1 MKQHEREY
9 FVSRLRSGVYCV
21 NHNNISL
28 KVVTPTLEDEFQ
40 ANEAHKI
47 AYQQA
52 LDDDQ
57 MTEEE
62 MLDWMRY
69 RELWKEEDDNKL
81 EGLEKDLERLKV
93 EIFNNRYKEKL
104 RDQIRKYIRA
114 GEEQYSKHHNKKY
127 DLQSNTCEG
136 IAALEKSVELI
147 KRCTFIGNEPF
158 DFQSIDLNDVLMI
171 YHSML
176 LSEKQVREL
185 ARNEPW
191 KALWTLND
199 TKTVNLFMNQDREL
213 SIDQKNILIWSRMYD
228 NIQESMDCPSDD
240 VIADDDMLDGWFIIQ
255 RRKQEKERAEKE
267 LDSSMKNSKITNA
280 DEVFVMAGS
289 QKDVDRINTMNST
302 TGQMTKKERMAV
314 IQQKG
319 DAKDLDFRDQ
329 QLKVR
334 RQANEQYK
342 GKFRR

>member
-9 FVSRLRSGVYCV
+9 FVSRLRSGVYCI
-21 NHNNISL
+21 NHDNISL

-40 ANEAHKI
+40 VNEAHRI

-52 LDDDQ
+52 LDDDL

-69 RELWKEEDDNKL
+69 RELWTEADEEKL
-81 EGLEKDLERLKV
+81 KGLEKDLERLKV
-93 EIFNNRYKEKL
+93 EIFNNRYKEQL

-114 GEEQYSKHHNKKY
+114 GEEQHSQCYNKKY
-127 DLQSNTCEG
+127 DLQANTCEG
-136 IAALEKSVELI
+136 IAALEKSMELI

-158 DFQSIDLNDVLMI
+158 DFQSVDINQVLMM

-185 ARNEPW
+185 ARSEPW
-191 KALWTLND
+191 KALWTLNE

-240 VIADDDMLDGWFIIQ
+240 VIVDDDMLDGWFIIQ
-255 RRKQEKERAEKE
+255 RKKQDKERAERE
-267 LDSSMKNSKITNA
+267 LGSSTKNSKITDA

-289 QKDVDRINTMNST
+289 QNDIDRINTMNST

-314 IQQKG
+314 IHQKG

-334 RQANEQYK
+334 RQSNEQYK
-342 GKFRR
+342 GKFGR